1 MEEKQNKNVEY
12 GLKEEPST
20 PVEETPTKEVDTEPK
35 KQKKSKKSCII
46 ALLVLFFLV
55 LLLVGAIYWSYRK
68 VSKAMGPVDLEV
80 EYTVEDYHNIMEELG
95 VDIDGSLLC
104 MDCPTPSFLDPN
116 EVEVTVSNAQ
126 ASAAFEYI
134 NQYVSVVQISDTQI
148 KMGEGNAELSTTLSF
163 QGQSFPVYMVGSVSK
178 ASENSL
184 NGAVTVLKVSGFD
197 IPVSAIPFIESA
209 LLNIANQKLV
219 SAGDTVRIDS
229 LEITPDGINFK
240 GLVPT
245 KAE

>member
-20 PVEETPTKEVDTEPK
+20 PVEETPTEGVDTKPK
-35 KQKKSKKSCII
+35 KQKKSKKGCII

-55 LLLVGAIYWSYRK
+55 LLLVGAIYWGYRK
-68 VSKAMGPVDLEV
+68 VSKAMEPVDLGV

-104 MDCPTPSFLDPN
+104 MDCPTPSFIDPN

-184 NGAVTVLKVSGFD
+184 NGEVTVLKVSGLD

-209 LLNIANQKLV
+209 LLNIANEKLV